1 MFSNDKKPG
10 GVSNWFFSLR
20 RQPKKQK
27 SLDSSKLLQK
37 SCVDLT
43 AAGVAASSSEQ
54 DLLFRTAKPSKLK
67 LGNNSSN
74 NNNDD
79 TSFTSN
85 SCTNC
90 CCKFSS
96 KTSSPSFGVSPIDDD
111 IEQTDQLRKVLI
123 TNEENYSAAGSHENG
138 QKSTN
143 FSSNILLYNK
153 KEEFTRTTRTMTTKV
168 TSKTLLNGSAAT
180 SAATSTKN
188 LHHRIGL
195 VFNENGQL
203 LNRRQLLNAKY
214 RDGLIF
220 DENGRLMSNDSF
232 ETAPL
237 TPASSIL
244 DDSTIEF
251 IDSSTQN
258 SDIQNRANMQHKCSC
273 MGSKMTLTNSN
284 SILSNSRSD
293 WSSSNN
299 NRQVIRGKLKQMA
312 KSRVKQDRKLSHP
325 SFLINFC
332 CSSFVQMNSNFLVSA
347 YRSGSSFSFMIF
359 V

>member
-37 SCVDLT
+37 SCVDLS
-43 AAGVAASSSEQ
+43 ASGIAASSSEQ

-67 LGNNSSN
+67 LNNNSSN

-79 TSFTSN
+79 TSFISN

-90 CCKFSS
+90 CCKFSSS
-96 KTSSPSFGVSPIDDD
+96 KTSSPSFGVSPIDDEL
-111 IEQTDQLRKVLI
+111 EQTDQLRKVLI
-123 TNEENYSAAGSHENG
+123 TNEENYSAAGVCHNDDG
-138 QKSTN
+138 LKTVTN
-143 FSSNILLYNK
+143 FSSNLLLYNK
-153 KEEFTRTTRTMTTKV
+153 TEEFTRTTRTMTTKV
-168 TSKTLLNGSAAT
+168 TTKTLLSGNGMTTAS
-180 SAATSTKN
+180 SSSVSSKN

-203 LNRRQLLNAKY
+203 MNRRQLLNAKY

-220 DENGRLMSNDSF
+220 DENGRLLSSDSD

-273 MGSKMTLTNSN
+273 IGSKMTLTNSS
-284 SILSNSRSD
+284 SILSNNSKSD
-293 WSSSNN
+293 WSGSN
-299 NRQVIRGKLKQMA
+299 NRQVIINKTEKLRKDAKLKQMEGN
-312 KSRVKQDRKLSHP
+312 QGNLLQP
-325 SFLINFC
+325 S
-332 CSSFVQMNSNFLVSA
+332 S
-347 YRSGSSFSFMIF
+347 
-359 V
+359 

>member
-37 SCVDLT
+37 SCVDLS
-43 AAGVAASSSEQ
+43 ASGVVASTSEQ

-67 LGNNSSN
+67 LNNNSSN

-79 TSFTSN
+79 NSFISN

-90 CCKFSS
+90 CCNFSS
-96 KTSSPSFGVSPIDDD
+96 KTSSPSFGVSPIDDE

-123 TNEENYSAAGSHENG
+123 TNEENYSAAGGHDDGG
-138 QKSTN
+138 QKPATN
-143 FSSNILLYNK
+143 FTTNLLLYNK
-153 KEEFTRTTRTMTTKV
+153 KEEFTRTTRTVTTKV
-168 TSKTLLNGSAAT
+168 TSKSLLSGSGTA
-180 SAATSTKN
+180 SSSSSSSKN
-188 LHHRIGL
+188 FHHRIGL

-203 LNRRQLLNAKY
+203 LNRRQLLNTKN

-220 DENGRLMSNDSF
+220 DENGRLLSSDSD

-258 SDIQNRANMQHKCSC
+258 SDIQNRAGLQHKCSC
-273 MGSKMTLTNSN
+273 NGSRMTLTNSS
-284 SILSNSRSD
+284 SILSNSKSDRS
-293 WSSSNN
+293 SFN
-299 NRQVIRGKLKQMA
+299 NRQVRGKWILKQMEMN
-312 KSRVKQDRKLSHP
+312 QEE
-325 SFLINFC
+325 
-332 CSSFVQMNSNFLVSA
+332 SS
-347 YRSGSSFSFMIF
+347 
-359 V
+359 

>member
-37 SCVDLT
+37 SCVDLS
-43 AAGVAASSSEQ
+43 ASGVAGSSSEQ

-67 LGNNSSN
+67 LNNNSSN

-79 TSFTSN
+79 TSFIST

-90 CCKFSS
+90 CCNFSS
-96 KTSSPSFGVSPIDDD
+96 KTSSPSFGVSPIDDEV
-111 IEQTDQLRKVLI
+111 EQTDQLCKVLI
-123 TNEENYSAAGSHENG
+123 SNEENYSAAGSHDVG
-138 QKSTN
+138 QKSPTN
-143 FSSNILLYNK
+143 FTTNLLLYNK
-153 KEEFTRTTRTMTTKV
+153 KEEFTRTTRTVTTKV
-168 TSKTLLNGSAAT
+168 SSKTLLSGSGTA
-180 SAATSTKN
+180 SPSSSSSRN

-203 LNRRQLLNAKY
+203 MNRRQLLNTKY
-214 RDGLIF
+214 RDGLVF
-220 DENGRLMSNDSF
+220 DENGRLLSSDSD

-251 IDSSTQN
+251 IDSSSQN

-273 MGSKMTLTNSN
+273 NGGRMALTNSS
-284 SILSNSRSD
+284 SILSNSKSD
-293 WSSSNN
+293 WSGF
-299 NRQVIRGKLKQMA
+299 NRQVMRNTLRGKLKQMG
-312 KSRVKQDRKLSHP
+312 KSS
-325 SFLINFC
+325 
-332 CSSFVQMNSNFLVSA
+332 
-347 YRSGSSFSFMIF
+347 
-359 V
+359 

>member
-37 SCVDLT
+37 SCNDISA
-43 AAGVAASSSEQ
+43 AAGPASSSEQ
-54 DLLFRTAKPSKLK
+54 DLLFRTATKPSKLK
-67 LGNNSSN
+67 LNNNSSN

-79 TSFTSN
+79 TSLTSN

-96 KTSSPSFGVSPIDDD
+96 KTSSPSFGVSPIIDDDD

-123 TNEENYSAAGSHENG
+123 TSEENYSAAGDDSG
-138 QKSTN
+138 KSVSTN
-143 FSSNILLYNK
+143 FSTNLLLYNK
-153 KEEFTRTTRTMTTKV
+153 KEEFCRTTRTVTTKV
-168 TSKTLLNGSAAT
+168 TSKTSGISVA
-180 SAATSTKN
+180 SSSKN

-203 LNRRQLLNAKY
+203 INRRQLLNAKN

-220 DENGRLMSNDSF
+220 DENGRLLCSDSD
-232 ETAPL
+232 EMAPL

-251 IDSSTQN
+251 IDSSSQN
-258 SDIQNRANMQHKCSC
+258 SDIYNRANMQQQKCSC
-273 MGSKMTLTNSN
+273 NGSKLTLTNSN
-284 SILSNSRSD
+284 SLLSSIKSD
-293 WSSSNN
+293 WSSC
-299 NRQVIRGKLKQMA
+299 NRQVMKKLRRFGLFLFCGFCN
-312 KSRVKQDRKLSHP
+312 STPRPP
-325 SFLINFC
+325 S
-332 CSSFVQMNSNFLVSA
+332 V
-347 YRSGSSFSFMIF
+347 
-359 V
+359 